1 MLSTPTPDPR
11 SENSSLHSSS
21 LETGWQR
28 QGKLWSNL
36 KELCEVLRIL
46 PTVVQTDEELLFQHV
61 QFKTGQRVHTI
72 GQPFDTL
79 YIVHSGFLKTVLIDE
94 FGNEQVLSFPMKGDL
109 FGVDGIHTKRYAS
122 EAVALSNC
130 DLILLPFKKLTAL
143 GRAHVEFE
151 HAMYSVM
158 SRELVR
164 EQSMV
169 SMLGA
174 LSAEARVARFL
185 VNLAERYADMGYS
198 SKLFNL
204 RMTRHEIGSYL
215 GLTLETVSRTLSAFN
230 EIGLITVDQ
239 RSIGIKDPDAL
250 RTLRRLPPS
259 STRAKQLASKKARQ
273 AAAGQVN
280 GKDAPD
286 GEWGKVANAYFR
298 IDRKCFKKGPLS
310 RAFFISRGAV
320 TIWTC
325 PLFDGRLHPRSFC
338 ASSEPPSLSH
348 FLLCARWCVQGCW
361 PYQPFVL
368 WWNAPCSCFLQQ
380 GQ

>member
-1 MLSTPTPDPR
+1 MTSTHT
-11 SENSSLHSSS
+11 SELRNEPAAPAIHSSAT
-21 LETGWQR
+21 EAGWQR

-36 KELCEVLRIL
+36 KELCDLLRI
-46 PTVVQTDEELLFQHV
+46 PSAPPVNDEEFLFQHV
-61 QFKTGQRVHTI
+61 QFKTGQRIHTI
-72 GQPFDTL
+72 GQAFDTL
-79 YIVHSGFLKTVLIDE
+79 FIVHSGFLKTVLIDE

-109 FGVDGIHTKRYAS
+109 FGVDGIHTRRYAS

-130 DLILLPFKKLTAL
+130 DLILLPFKKFTQL
-143 GRAHVEFE
+143 GRSYVELE

-164 EQSMV
+164 EQAMV

-185 VNLAERYADMGYS
+185 VSLSERFAEMGYS

-239 RSIGIKDPDAL
+239 RSIGIKDLDAL

-259 STRAKQLASKKARQ
+259 SSRSKAAGRRAREAAAQAALAAQ
-273 AAAGQVN
+273 AAADKNLPG
-280 GKDAPD
+280 
-286 GEWGKVANAYFR
+286 VAA
-298 IDRKCFKKGPLS
+298 
-310 RAFFISRGAV
+310 
-320 TIWTC
+320 
-325 PLFDGRLHPRSFC
+325 
-338 ASSEPPSLSH
+338 
-348 FLLCARWCVQGCW
+348 
-361 PYQPFVL
+361 
-368 WWNAPCSCFLQQ
+368 
-380 GQ
+380 

>member
-1 MLSTPTPDPR
+1 MLSTQVTEVR
-11 SENSSLHSSS
+11 SEATPASAAPLASA
-21 LETGWQR
+21 LEAGWQR

-36 KELCEVLRIL
+36 KELCDVLRIPAVSSL
-46 PTVVQTDEELLFQHV
+46 ADEELLFQHV
-61 QFKTGQRVHTI
+61 QFKTGQRIHTI

-109 FGVDGIHTKRYAS
+109 FGVDGIHTRRYAS

-130 DLILLPFKKLTAL
+130 DLILLPFKKFTAL
-143 GRAHVEFE
+143 GRTHVELE

-164 EQSMV
+164 EQAMV

-185 VNLAERYADMGYS
+185 VSLSDRFAEMGYS

-230 EIGLITVDQ
+230 EIGLISVDQ
-239 RSIGIKDPDAL
+239 RSIGIKDPEAL
-250 RTLRRLPPS
+250 KTLRRLPPS
-259 STRAKQLASKKARQ
+259 SSRAKQIASKKSKQLARK
-273 AAAGQVN
+273 AAE
-280 GKDAPD
+280 DCAPAD
-286 GEWGKVANAYFR
+286 QLIVA
-298 IDRKCFKKGPLS
+298 
-310 RAFFISRGAV
+310 
-320 TIWTC
+320 
-325 PLFDGRLHPRSFC
+325 
-338 ASSEPPSLSH
+338 
-348 FLLCARWCVQGCW
+348 
-361 PYQPFVL
+361 
-368 WWNAPCSCFLQQ
+368 
-380 GQ
+380 

>member
-1 MLSTPTPDPR
+1 MLSTQISDTRNEVPPPG
-11 SENSSLHSSS
+11 LHSSS
-21 LETGWQR
+21 SEAGWQR

-36 KELCEVLRIL
+36 KELCELLRI
-46 PTVVQTDEELLFQHV
+46 PAASSVNDEEFLFQHV
-61 QFKTGQRVHTI
+61 QFKTGQRIHTI

-109 FGVDGIHTKRYAS
+109 FGVDGIHSRRYAS

-130 DLILLPFKKLTAL
+130 DLILLPFKKFTAL
-143 GRAHVEFE
+143 GRAHVELE

-164 EQSMV
+164 EQGMV

-185 VNLAERYADMGYS
+185 VSLSDRFAEMGYS

-239 RSIGIKDPDAL
+239 RSIGIKDVDAL
-250 RTLRRLPPS
+250 KTLRRLPPS
-259 STRAKQLASKKARQ
+259 SSRAKQVAAKKAKQLRD
-273 AAAGQVN
+273 AAPGI
-280 GKDAPD
+280 APT
-286 GEWGKVANAYFR
+286 EQLESV
-298 IDRKCFKKGPLS
+298 
-310 RAFFISRGAV
+310 
-320 TIWTC
+320 
-325 PLFDGRLHPRSFC
+325 
-338 ASSEPPSLSH
+338 
-348 FLLCARWCVQGCW
+348 
-361 PYQPFVL
+361 
-368 WWNAPCSCFLQQ
+368 
-380 GQ
+380 

>member
-1 MLSTPTPDPR
+1 MQQTQCKERTCEGTCSRLSDSAQSWSCGSTEKPDDDGQYPSCRNDYKETGEKDMLTTQTTDNRAETSP
-11 SENSSLHSSS
+11 SALHSSS
-21 LETGWQR
+21 HEAGWQR

-36 KELCEVLRIL
+36 KELCDLLRI
-46 PTVVQTDEELLFQHV
+46 PAATTAADEEFLFQHV
-61 QFKTGQRVHTI
+61 QFKTGQRIHTI

-109 FGVDGIHTKRYAS
+109 FGVDGIHTRRYAS

-130 DLILLPFKKLTAL
+130 DLILLPFKKFTAL
-143 GRAHVEFE
+143 GRAHVELE

-185 VNLAERYADMGYS
+185 VSLSERFADMGYS

-239 RSIGIKDPDAL
+239 RSIGIKDVDAL
-250 RTLRRLPPS
+250 KTLRRLPPS
-259 STRAKQLASKKARQ
+259 SSRAKQVAAKKAK
-273 AAAGQVN
+273 AAAG
-280 GKDAPD
+280 DTPAAAAPEDD
-286 GEWGKVANAYFR
+286 GWDLA
-298 IDRKCFKKGPLS
+298 
-310 RAFFISRGAV
+310 AV
-320 TIWTC
+320 
-325 PLFDGRLHPRSFC
+325 
-338 ASSEPPSLSH
+338 
-348 FLLCARWCVQGCW
+348 
-361 PYQPFVL
+361 
-368 WWNAPCSCFLQQ
+368 
-380 GQ
+380 

>member
-1 MLSTPTPDPR
+1 M
-11 SENSSLHSSS
+11 SEARPESQSSVVHPSSA
-21 LETGWQR
+21 EAGWQR

-36 KELCEVLRIL
+36 KELCEVLRI
-46 PTVVQTDEELLFQHV
+46 PATPSVADEELLFQHV
-61 QFKTGQRVHTI
+61 QFKTGQRIHTI
-72 GQPFDTL
+72 GQAFDTL

-130 DLILLPFKKLTAL
+130 DLILLPFKKFTAL
-143 GRAHVEFE
+143 GRTHVELE

-164 EQSMV
+164 EQAMV

-185 VNLAERYADMGYS
+185 VSLAERFAEMGYS

-239 RSIGIKDPDAL
+239 RSIGIKDTDAL
-250 RTLRRLPPS
+250 KTLRRLPPS
-259 STRAKQLASKKARQ
+259 SSRAKQVAAKKARQ
-273 AAAGQVN
+273 
-280 GKDAPD
+280 
-286 GEWGKVANAYFR
+286 NAQ
-298 IDRKCFKKGPLS
+298 PLTTS
-310 RAFFISRGAV
+310 
-320 TIWTC
+320 WTQ
-325 PLFDGRLHPRSFC
+325 LET
-338 ASSEPPSLSH
+338 A
-348 FLLCARWCVQGCW
+348 
-361 PYQPFVL
+361 
-368 WWNAPCSCFLQQ
+368 
-380 GQ
+380 

>member
-1 MLSTPTPDPR
+1 M
-11 SENSSLHSSS
+11 SSMQIFTGRPESGSSIPLVS
-21 LETGWQR
+21 ATETGWQR

-36 KELCEVLRIL
+36 KELCDVLRIPSTSASL
-46 PTVVQTDEELLFQHV
+46 VVDEELLFQHV
-61 QFKTGQRVHTI
+61 QFKTGQRIHTI
-72 GQPFDTL
+72 GQNFDAL

-109 FGVDGIHTKRYAS
+109 FGVDGIHTRRYAS

-143 GRAHVEFE
+143 GRSHIEFE

-164 EQSMV
+164 EQGMI

-185 VNLAERYADMGYS
+185 VSLSERFAEMGYS

-239 RSIGIKDPDAL
+239 RSIGINDCDAL
-250 RTLRRLPPS
+250 KTLRRLPPS
-259 STRAKQLASKKARQ
+259 SARAKQVALRKAKQLNEPASRDKHPHDFSV
-273 AAAGQVN
+273 AAM
-280 GKDAPD
+280 
-286 GEWGKVANAYFR
+286 
-298 IDRKCFKKGPLS
+298 
-310 RAFFISRGAV
+310 
-320 TIWTC
+320 
-325 PLFDGRLHPRSFC
+325 
-338 ASSEPPSLSH
+338 
-348 FLLCARWCVQGCW
+348 
-361 PYQPFVL
+361 
-368 WWNAPCSCFLQQ
+368 
-380 GQ
+380 

>member
-1 MLSTPTPDPR
+1 MTQEMTMLSTQISETR
-11 SENSSLHSSS
+11 SDAAIPSASSIGESA
-21 LETGWQR
+21 WQR
-28 QGKLWSNL
+28 QGKLWSSL
-36 KELCEVLRIL
+36 KELCEVLRI
-46 PTVVQTDEELLFQHV
+46 PNPPVVNDEELMFQHV

-79 YIVHSGFLKTVLIDE
+79 YVVHSGFLKTVLIDE

-109 FGVDGIHTKRYAS
+109 FGVDGIHSKRYAS

-130 DLILLPFKKLTAL
+130 DLILVPFKKLTAL
-143 GRAHVEFE
+143 GRAHPELE

-164 EQSMV
+164 EQAMV

-185 VNLAERYADMGYS
+185 VSLSERFADMGYS

-239 RSIGIKDPDAL
+239 RSIGIKDLDAL

-259 STRAKQLASKKARQ
+259 SSRAKQSAAKRAKQ
-273 AAAGQVN
+273 AQLVN
-280 GKDAPD
+280 AT
-286 GEWGKVANAYFR
+286 
-298 IDRKCFKKGPLS
+298 
-310 RAFFISRGAV
+310 GA
-320 TIWTC
+320 
-325 PLFDGRLHPRSFC
+325 
-338 ASSEPPSLSH
+338 
-348 FLLCARWCVQGCW
+348 
-361 PYQPFVL
+361 
-368 WWNAPCSCFLQQ
+368 
-380 GQ
+380 

>member
-1 MLSTPTPDPR
+1 MTMLSTQMSDTRTETPPPG
-11 SENSSLHSSS
+11 LHSSS
-21 LETGWQR
+21 SEAGWQR

-36 KELCEVLRIL
+36 KELCELLRI
-46 PTVVQTDEELLFQHV
+46 PAASSVNDEEFLFQHV
-61 QFKTGQRVHTI
+61 QFKTGQRIHTI

-109 FGVDGIHTKRYAS
+109 FGVDGIHSRRYAS

-130 DLILLPFKKLTAL
+130 DLILLPFKKFTAL
-143 GRAHVEFE
+143 GRAHVELE

-164 EQSMV
+164 EQGMV

-185 VNLAERYADMGYS
+185 VSLSDRFAEMGYS

-239 RSIGIKDPDAL
+239 RSIGIKDVDAL
-250 RTLRRLPPS
+250 KTLRRLPPS
-259 STRAKQLASKKARQ
+259 SSRAKQVAAKKAKQLRD
-273 AAAGQVN
+273 AAPGT
-280 GKDAPD
+280 APA
-286 GEWGKVANAYFR
+286 EQLESV
-298 IDRKCFKKGPLS
+298 
-310 RAFFISRGAV
+310 
-320 TIWTC
+320 
-325 PLFDGRLHPRSFC
+325 
-338 ASSEPPSLSH
+338 
-348 FLLCARWCVQGCW
+348 
-361 PYQPFVL
+361 
-368 WWNAPCSCFLQQ
+368 
-380 GQ
+380 

>member
-1 MLSTPTPDPR
+1 MASTQISEIR
-11 SENSSLHSSS
+11 SDISNAMMHSSS
-21 LETGWQR
+21 AEAGWQR

-36 KELCEVLRIL
+36 KELCDLLRI
-46 PTVVQTDEELLFQHV
+46 PAAPSINDEEFLFQHV
-61 QFKTGQRVHTI
+61 QFKTGQRIHTI
-72 GQPFDTL
+72 GQTFDTL

-109 FGVDGIHTKRYAS
+109 FGVDGIHTRRYAS

-130 DLILLPFKKLTAL
+130 DLILLPFKKFTAL
-143 GRAHVEFE
+143 GRAHIELE

-164 EQSMV
+164 EQAMV

-185 VNLAERYADMGYS
+185 VSLSERFAEMGYS

-230 EIGLITVDQ
+230 EIGFITVDQ
-239 RSIGIKDPDAL
+239 RSIGIKDIDAL

-259 STRAKQLASKKARQ
+259 SSRSKQAGKKSREAAAALAANKLEADKDFDQLA
-273 AAAGQVN
+273 
-280 GKDAPD
+280 
-286 GEWGKVANAYFR
+286 
-298 IDRKCFKKGPLS
+298 
-310 RAFFISRGAV
+310 AV
-320 TIWTC
+320 
-325 PLFDGRLHPRSFC
+325 
-338 ASSEPPSLSH
+338 
-348 FLLCARWCVQGCW
+348 
-361 PYQPFVL
+361 
-368 WWNAPCSCFLQQ
+368 
-380 GQ
+380 

>member
-1 MLSTPTPDPR
+1 MLSTQL
-11 SENSSLHSSS
+11 SEIRADAPSTVHSASA
-21 LETGWQR
+21 EAGWQR

-36 KELCEVLRIL
+36 KELCDILRI
-46 PTVVQTDEELLFQHV
+46 PSAAIHSEEELLFQHV
-61 QFKTGQRVHTI
+61 QFKTGQRIHTI

-109 FGVDGIHTKRYAS
+109 FGVDGIHSRRYAS

-143 GRAHVEFE
+143 GRSYAEFE
-151 HAMYSVM
+151 HAVYSVM

-164 EQSMV
+164 EQAMV

-185 VNLAERYADMGYS
+185 VSLSERYAEMGYS

-230 EIGLITVDQ
+230 EIGLISVDQ
-239 RSIGIKDPDAL
+239 RSIGIKDLEAL

-259 STRAKQLASKKARQ
+259 SARAK
-273 AAAGQVN
+273 AAAR
-280 GKDAPD
+280 KAKLAAK
-286 GEWGKVANAYFR
+286 GEVEESSADWSTVATA
-298 IDRKCFKKGPLS
+298 
-310 RAFFISRGAV
+310 
-320 TIWTC
+320 
-325 PLFDGRLHPRSFC
+325 
-338 ASSEPPSLSH
+338 
-348 FLLCARWCVQGCW
+348 
-361 PYQPFVL
+361 
-368 WWNAPCSCFLQQ
+368 
-380 GQ
+380 

>member
-1 MLSTPTPDPR
+1 MTPTQFSELR
-11 SENSSLHSSS
+11 SEPVHPAIHASAP
-21 LETGWQR
+21 EAGWQR

-36 KELCEVLRIL
+36 KELCDLLRI
-46 PTVVQTDEELLFQHV
+46 PAAPSVTDEEFLFQHV
-61 QFKTGQRVHTI
+61 QFKTGQRIHTI

-79 YIVHSGFLKTVLIDE
+79 FIVHSGFLKTVLIDE

-109 FGVDGIHTKRYAS
+109 FGVDGIHTKRYTS

-130 DLILLPFKKLTAL
+130 DLILLPFKKFTQL
-143 GRAHVEFE
+143 GRTYVELE

-164 EQSMV
+164 EQAMV

-185 VNLAERYADMGYS
+185 VSLSERFAEMGYS

-204 RMTRHEIGSYL
+204 RMTRHEIVSYL

-239 RSIGIKDPDAL
+239 RSIGIKDLESL

-259 STRAKQLASKKARQ
+259 SSRAKAANRRAREAAR
-273 AAAGQVN
+273 AAAAASPD
-280 GKDAPD
+280 KDFPGFA
-286 GEWGKVANAYFR
+286 A
-298 IDRKCFKKGPLS
+298 
-310 RAFFISRGAV
+310 
-320 TIWTC
+320 
-325 PLFDGRLHPRSFC
+325 
-338 ASSEPPSLSH
+338 
-348 FLLCARWCVQGCW
+348 
-361 PYQPFVL
+361 
-368 WWNAPCSCFLQQ
+368 
-380 GQ
+380 

>member
-1 MLSTPTPDPR
+1 MFSTQMSETR
-11 SENSSLHSSS
+11 SDSSS
-21 LETGWQR
+21 SALPSSPLDAGWQR

-36 KELCEVLRIL
+36 KELCEVLRI
-46 PTVVQTDEELLFQHV
+46 PAVPSVTDEELLFQHV
-61 QFKTGQRVHTI
+61 QFKTGQRIHTI

-109 FGVDGIHTKRYAS
+109 FGVDGIHTRRYAS

-130 DLILLPFKKLTAL
+130 DLILLPFKKFTAL
-143 GRAHVEFE
+143 GRSHVELE

-164 EQSMV
+164 EQAMV

-185 VNLAERYADMGYS
+185 VSLADRFGEMGYS
-198 SKLFNL
+198 NKLFNL

-239 RSIGIKDPDAL
+239 RSIGIRDADAL
-250 RTLRRLPPS
+250 KTLRRLPPS
-259 STRAKQLASKKARQ
+259 SSRAKQIAAKKAKQSTPKVQ
-273 AAAGQVN
+273 ADTDTTAWDQL
-280 GKDAPD
+280 
-286 GEWGKVANAYFR
+286 E
-298 IDRKCFKKGPLS
+298 
-310 RAFFISRGAV
+310 AV
-320 TIWTC
+320 
-325 PLFDGRLHPRSFC
+325 
-338 ASSEPPSLSH
+338 
-348 FLLCARWCVQGCW
+348 
-361 PYQPFVL
+361 
-368 WWNAPCSCFLQQ
+368 
-380 GQ
+380 

>member
-1 MLSTPTPDPR
+1 MGSMQAQETR
-11 SENSSLHSSS
+11 SESAPPALRLTH
-21 LETGWQR
+21 LEAGWQR
-28 QGKLWSNL
+28 QGKLWSTL
-36 KELCEVLRIL
+36 KELCALLRI
-46 PTVVQTDEELLFQHV
+46 PVTSTMTDDDLLFQHV
-61 QFKTGQRVHTI
+61 QFKTGQRIHTI

-94 FGNEQVLSFPMKGDL
+94 YGNEQVLSFPMKGDL
-109 FGVDGIHTKRYAS
+109 FGVDGIHTRRYAS

-130 DLILLPFKKLTAL
+130 DLVLLPFKKFIAL
-143 GRAHVEFE
+143 GRAHVELE

-164 EQSMV
+164 EQAMV

-185 VNLAERYADMGYS
+185 VSLSERFADMGYS

-239 RSIGIKDPDAL
+239 RSIGICDVESL

-259 STRAKQLASKKARQ
+259 TTRNRQAAGRKARQ
-273 AAAGQVN
+273 IVV
-280 GKDAPD
+280 DEEP
-286 GEWGKVANAYFR
+286 VPP
-298 IDRKCFKKGPLS
+298 GPATWDQLMS
-310 RAFFISRGAV
+310 A
-320 TIWTC
+320 
-325 PLFDGRLHPRSFC
+325 
-338 ASSEPPSLSH
+338 
-348 FLLCARWCVQGCW
+348 
-361 PYQPFVL
+361 
-368 WWNAPCSCFLQQ
+368 
-380 GQ
+380 

>member
-1 MLSTPTPDPR
+1 MTSTHMTETKP
-11 SENSSLHSSS
+11 ELNHSSLHA
-21 LETGWQR
+21 LAADTGWQR
-28 QGKLWSNL
+28 QGKLWSDL
-36 KELCEVLRIL
+36 KELCDLLRVQ
-46 PTVVQTDEELLFQHV
+46 VVTSVNDEEFLFQHV
-61 QFKTGQRVHTI
+61 QFKTGQRIHTI
-72 GQPFDTL
+72 GQAFDTL

-109 FGVDGIHTKRYAS
+109 FGVDGIHTRRYAS

-130 DLILLPFKKLTAL
+130 DLILLPFKKFTAL
-143 GRAHVEFE
+143 GRTHVELE

-164 EQSMV
+164 EQAMV

-185 VNLAERYADMGYS
+185 VSLSERFADMGYS

-239 RSIGIKDPDAL
+239 RSIGIRDIEAL

-259 STRAKQLASKKARQ
+259 SSRSKQAGKKLRE
-273 AAAGQVN
+273 AAAGQTASRESKTEFDQV
-280 GKDAPD
+280 
-286 GEWGKVANAYFR
+286 VA
-298 IDRKCFKKGPLS
+298 I
-310 RAFFISRGAV
+310 
-320 TIWTC
+320 
-325 PLFDGRLHPRSFC
+325 
-338 ASSEPPSLSH
+338 
-348 FLLCARWCVQGCW
+348 
-361 PYQPFVL
+361 
-368 WWNAPCSCFLQQ
+368 
-380 GQ
+380 